1 MHLLWPRRRFGVYFG
16 DHLGELRAL
25 LGAELRKRR
34 PKSVLGELFTRLA
47 GAERC
52 SGLLQF
58 AHSPLCERVRAMAS
72 LIAVSRV
79 ASNAPRR
86 GVGQWG
92 GAGGACCEDHL
103 AFCGELLRFAAL

>member
-52 SGLLQF
+52 SGLLHV
-58 AHSPLCERVRAMAS
+58 AAAPVVMLARRV
-72 LIAVSRV
+72 AVSQLTSNTSRRV
-79 ASNAPRR
+79 
-86 GVGQWG
+86 VGQWG
-92 GAGGACCEDHL
+92 GAGGAVCEDHL
-103 AFCGELLRFAAL
+103 AFLR